1 MLEPLEILDGAILLT
16 VYATLMLFVPLAF
29 FGLAAGLV
37 ATVLRIPLSLVP
49 GLRAE
54 RGVHPHPVVWVMRT
68 IVAGLIPFAIG
79 AGALLVALDRVV
91 GDNSTD
97 PIVAI
102 AIGAREGLFL
112 LLRVQDAGLRAWTGL
127 APVEVLA
134 RMGAVDGPR
143 SLAVFTQLVGAHLA
157 SQAQVPAET
166 FRSAFAIAVAVIAA
180 LAVGL
185 SPLRGLRA
193 ARRTARESAQRLAR
207 YDARESDA

>member
-1 MLEPLEILDGAILLT
+1 MRKLRALHRVDEGLT
-16 VYATLMLFVPLAF
+16 LIELMLVVLVIGVLAGVIAVNLNGVVANAKINSMKGTLTSLQTAVDTF
-29 FGLAAGLV
+29 AANKDGKFPT
-37 ATVLRIPLSLVP
+37 AS
-49 GLRAE
+49 G
-54 RGVHPHPVVWVMRT
+54 
-68 IVAGLIPFAIG
+68 G